1 MLFLNTVTLH
11 LLEGVHTRMK
21 TLLSES
27 NYQQQDS
34 NTIKDDLGALKFGF
48 AILQHTTT
56 QLSADSMRQDHTIN
70 IIDRKLAIR
79 RDRNHFAYR
88 FFQARATRVAMK
100 LDEIIESLSVCPP
113 DSQPQPQDN
122 DTSQPQFTDQNADNF
137 F

>member
-27 NYQQQDS
+27 NYQQQDL

-56 QLSADSMRQDHTIN
+56 ELSADSMRQDHTIN

-79 RDRNHFAYR
+79 HDRNHATYR

-100 LDEIIESLSVCPP
+100 LDEIIESVCSP

-122 DTSQPQFTDQNADNF
+122 DTSQPQFTDPNADNF

>member
-27 NYQQQDS
+27 NYQQQDL

-56 QLSADSMRQDHTIN
+56 ELSADSMRQDHTIN
-70 IIDRKLAIR
+70 IIDRKLANRQDQIHSI
-79 RDRNHFAYR
+79 NLL
-88 FFQARATRVAMK
+88 FQAHALQVAMK
-100 LDEIIESLSVCPP
+100 LDEILTIELVCPP
-113 DSQPQPQDN
+113 DSQPQPQD
-122 DTSQPQFTDQNADNF
+122 TDPNADNYV
-137 F
+137 